1 MDRYYEMPSGDGGGM
16 REKGG
21 KRPWTAH
28 EDHQI
33 VTLVAQLGCKHW
45 SKLAKILND
54 ECANGHN
61 GAKRSGKQCRERWHN
76 HLGRMG
82 VTFDI
87 LLTMR

>member
-21 KRPWTAH
+21 KRSWTAH

-87 LLTMR
+87 PLTMR